1 MEWKIYEEWLDITLY
16 RQMTNLI
23 YKLSSNEEKYK
34 IYMQLKENDMFL
46 EKPKVD
52 METAYGLHYPGEVLE
67 RIGEHLTLTK
77 QTYRA
82 LGLALARMMPL
93 QETCMF
99 NGTQKDLFWKKMKQI
114 LGEKDLFLISINYIC
129 EEKEKIRLS
138 DWQKL
143 CQKSRFPDGC
153 RRILKTFWIFG
164 MKQPYGF

>member
-1 MEWKIYEEWLDITLY
+1 
-16 RQMTNLI
+16 
-23 YKLSSNEEKYK
+23 
-34 IYMQLKENDMFL
+34 MFL

-99 NGTQKDLFWKKMKQI
+99 NGTQKNLFWKKMKQI
-114 LGEKDLFLISINYIC
+114 LGEKDLFLISISYIC
-129 EEKEKIRLS
+129 EEKEKNRWKQAMYAYPFEGAEEILFAMS
-138 DWQKL
+138 IL
-143 CQKSRFPDGC
+143 PDDETLWEG
-153 RRILKTFWIFG
+153 IKTETC
-164 MKQPYGF
+164 